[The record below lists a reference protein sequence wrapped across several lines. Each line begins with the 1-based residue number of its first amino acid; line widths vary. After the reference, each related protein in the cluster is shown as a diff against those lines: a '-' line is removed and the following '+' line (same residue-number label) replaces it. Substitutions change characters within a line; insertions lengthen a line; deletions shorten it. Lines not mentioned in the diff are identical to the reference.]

1 LQPKFIDSTGNETTN
16 GDGFTNLPSWSP
28 VFLDKGELTFATS
41 GKLVSP
47 KGTQLETFYLPGGK
61 GALTINID
69 YQASTQY
76 SAPFAVLSQSQDGA
90 PEGDL
95 VGMTIGN
102 DGLVSASF
110 SNGTQKSLAK
120 ILLANFSSPVG
131 LRQIG
136 DSSFLTSATSG
147 KPILGTAGSAG
158 FGTLRAG
165 ATERAN
171 VDLTQELVDL
181 ITAQRNF
188 QANAKAIETSSTM
201 TSAIINLRS

>member
-1 LQPKFIDSTGNETTN
+1 MENTFNQEINQTLLLTKQVFMTLLNSIISQFKSSHPPFKYRDSQLYGFGNYDLEKP
-16 GDGFTNLPSWSP
+16 NLK
-28 VFLDKGELTFATS
+28 DE
-41 GKLVSP
+41 
-47 KGTQLETFYLPGGK
+47 LETLLKGYVNGKYLYNK
-61 GALTINID
+61 
-69 YQASTQY
+69 YR
-76 SAPFAVLSQSQDGA
+76 
-90 PEGDL
+90 E
-95 VGMTIGN
+95 
-102 DGLVSASF
+102 
-110 SNGTQKSLAK
+110 
-120 ILLANFSSPVG
+120 
-131 LRQIG
+131 
-136 DSSFLTSATSG
+136 ATSG

>member
-1 LQPKFIDSTGNETTN
+1 LASDFW
-16 GDGFTNLPSWSP
+16 LP
-28 VFLDKGELTFATS
+28 
-41 GKLVSP
+41 
-47 KGTQLETFYLPGGK
+47 LEND
-61 GALTINID
+61 ALTRPSLPIVD
-69 YQASTQY
+69 YAASTQFT
-76 SAPFAVLSQSQDGA
+76 SPFAVLSQSQDGA
-90 PEGDL
+90 PEGSL
-95 VGMTIGN
+95 VGVTIGN

-110 SNGTQKSLAK
+110 SNGNQKSLAK
-120 ILLANFSSPVG
+120 ILLTNFSSPAG
-131 LRQIG
+131 LRQMG
-136 DSSFLTSATSG
+136 DSSFLASAASG
-147 KPILGTAGSAG
+147 KPQLGTAGSAG

>member
-1 LQPKFIDSTGNETTN
+1 
-16 GDGFTNLPSWSP
+16 
-28 VFLDKGELTFATS
+28 VYLDKGELTFDT
-41 GKLVSP
+41 GGNLVSP
-47 KGTQLETFYLPGGK
+47 IEGTQLETVYLAGGK
-61 GALTINID
+61 GALRINID
-69 YQASTQY
+69 YSASTQFS
-76 SAPFAVLSQSQDGA
+76 SAFAVLSQSQDGA

-95 VGMTIGN
+95 VGVTIGN

-110 SNGTQKSLAK
+110 SNGSQKSLAK

-136 DSSFLTSATSG
+136 DSSFLASAASG
-147 KPILGTAGSAG
+147 RPILGTPGSAG

>member
-1 LQPKFIDSTGNETTN
+1 
-16 GDGFTNLPSWSP
+16 
-28 VFLDKGELTFATS
+28 
-41 GKLVSP
+41 
-47 KGTQLETFYLPGGK
+47 
-61 GALTINID
+61 
-69 YQASTQY
+69 
-76 SAPFAVLSQSQDGA
+76 
-90 PEGDL
+90 
-95 VGMTIGN
+95 
-102 DGLVSASF
+102 
-110 SNGTQKSLAK
+110 
-120 ILLANFSSPVG
+120 

-136 DSSFLTSATSG
+136 DSSFLASAASG
-147 KPILGTAGSAG
+147 KPILGTPGSAG